1 MLNLDETLSIN
12 LNYIFQKDLY
22 LKSLVYSIGVT
33 IFIDIV
39 RSQVA
44 EVNLLQLVPGFY
56 LILLFFSFILLL
68 SLSFF
73 IFQIPLESDN
83 RKELGTKTVNKVEFF
98 ILIKLSLFFL
108 YTAFIIV
115 LTTVIPLS
123 LDSFNS
129 YGEKTLE
136 NIWSFDEVIN
146 LEFILLTILIFLSQF
161 PLLFTN
167 GLSTEKDINFL
178 PEFWKYLSL
187 IIFLMSGFLTPT
199 IDGYTQLS
207 FAISAM
213 SLYLITINLIGK
225 RVNVKFNV
233 TSSISS

>member
-207 FAISAM
+207 FAISAI